1 MQYVIVILVYGL
13 ILDLLYITRK
23 TLKKLNPRYSLFDDL
38 LLWTGIPATFGYLMY
53 IIFNPENNNKL
64 VSEVVKETQNIMI
77 PLLIW
82 MVIGTLWYLWRN
94 RSSKRFY

>member
-1 MQYVIVILVYGL
+1 MQYIIVIFVFGL

-23 TLKKLNPRYSLFDDL
+23 TLKKLNPRYSLYDDF
-38 LLWTGIPATFGYLMY
+38 LLWTGIPTTFGYLMF

-64 VSEVVKETQNIMI
+64 VSEVVKESQNIMV

-82 MVIGTLWYLWRN
+82 MVIGTLWNLWRN
-94 RSSKRFY
+94 RSSRRFY